1 MSLAKCLYKYDCFP
15 SFPYFAHRMEPKTLH
30 CHVEDVKSR
39 KRARIIIMFI
49 PMVSGGLVTAQGLSN
64 ILYANEASP
73 MSIISHVFNIYLFPH
88 LLAYTY
94 ILEEKVFS
102 CM

>member
-1 MSLAKCLYKYDCFP
+1 
-15 SFPYFAHRMEPKTLH
+15 ME
-30 CHVEDVKSR
+30 EDVKSR

-49 PMVSGGLVTAQGLSN
+49 PMVFGELVTAQG
-64 ILYANEASP
+64 
-73 MSIISHVFNIYLFPH
+73 IISHVFNIYLFPH

>member
-1 MSLAKCLYKYDCFP
+1 
-15 SFPYFAHRMEPKTLH
+15 
-30 CHVEDVKSR
+30 
-39 KRARIIIMFI
+39 
-49 PMVSGGLVTAQGLSN
+49 MVSGGLVTAQGLSN

>member
-1 MSLAKCLYKYDCFP
+1 
-15 SFPYFAHRMEPKTLH
+15 
-30 CHVEDVKSR
+30 
-39 KRARIIIMFI
+39 MFI